1 MDDADD
7 FLAAQRAKLAGMAQ
21 AAAVAEMNIGL
32 AQNLQQRMAEL
43 DAMAADAMAPTATE
57 MTSWEAEQRGVRLPA
72 APAPGSRLPAAP
84 APGSMGGTAGRGA
97 ELVLCQVCWDVPCAC
112 GRQQMGSAASAAADP
127 YLRGGPRSPT
137 GAKARPPPAEYYAPE
152 PEPAYDGYGGTAGYG
167 GGSGGG
173 GCGMSGAPRSTREPS
188 LEGSASSRRAMMGG
202 GGGGG
207 AAMGGT
213 GVVGGGR
220 AGGVAAPQAVLC
232 MACFDTHCKCPGGG
246 GGGGGGPR
254 GTPRGAAAL
263 CPRCFDIPCV
273 C

>member
-7 FLAAQRAKLAGMAQ
+7 FLAQQRAKLAGMAQ
-21 AAAVAEMNIGL
+21 AAQVAEMNIGL

-43 DAMAADAMAPTATE
+43 DAMAAEAMAPTATE

-72 APAPGSRLPAAP
+72 AAPPAA
-84 APGSMGGTAGRGA
+84 MGGTMGSAA

-112 GRQQMGSAASAAADP
+112 GRPAMSSAASSAADP
-127 YLRGGPRSPT
+127 YLRGGPRSPA
-137 GAKARPPPAEYYAPE
+137 GAKARPPAEYYAPE
-152 PEPAYDGYGGTAGYG
+152 PEPAYGYGGTAGYDSG
-167 GGSGGG
+167 GYGGG
-173 GCGMSGAPRSTREPS
+173 GGGGRGMGAPRSTREPS
-188 LEGSASSRRAMMGG
+188 LESSASSRRAMMGG
-202 GGGGG
+202 G

-213 GVVGGGR
+213 GAVGGGR
-220 AGGVAAPQAVLC
+220 VGGASAPAAAVLC
-232 MACFDTHCKCPGGG
+232 MACFDTHCKCPGGAG
-246 GGGGGGPR
+246 GGGGGGAP